1 MYIFFTIIAAKE
13 VETSMKEERWV
24 KVPKIYWNFTRK
36 VVLTMEWID
45 GIKLNN
51 EVALNIFDLNQKEL
65 IDKV

>member
-1 MYIFFTIIAAKE
+1 MIIAAQE
-13 VETSMKEERWV
+13 VETSVKERQV